1 MIAQNIAPG
10 LNREF
15 VCETWPTM
23 PMYIFNGVR
32 DGARKSIKNKD
43 IKLVGYDI
51 DTWVLRTAENNAAKA
66 GVSQWIEFHKR
77 DFREFSNKRKY
88 GFIISNPPYG
98 ERLSDKREVEELY
111 RKFGKYKE
119 DYKNWEFNILTSY
132 EGFEK
137 PFGRKATKNR
147 KLFNGKLKC
156 YYYQYFDNDLI
167 KNEGSTVIQE
177 MIRNS

>member
-1 MIAQNIAPG
+1 M
-10 LNREF
+10 L
-15 VCETWPTM
+15 
-23 PMYIFNGVR
+23 
-32 DGARKSIKNKD
+32 
-43 IKLVGYDI
+43 
-51 DTWVLRTAENNAAKA
+51 
-66 GVSQWIEFHKR
+66 
-77 DFREFSNKRKY
+77 FRS
-88 GFIISNPPYG
+88 
-98 ERLSDKREVEELY
+98 
-111 RKFGKYKE
+111 
-119 DYKNWEFNILTSY
+119 LTSY